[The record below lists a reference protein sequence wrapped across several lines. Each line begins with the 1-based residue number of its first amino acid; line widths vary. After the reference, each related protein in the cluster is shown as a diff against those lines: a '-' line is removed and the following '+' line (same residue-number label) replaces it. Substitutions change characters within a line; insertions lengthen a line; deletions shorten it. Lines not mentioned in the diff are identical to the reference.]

1 MLILLWIFFSL
12 FIFLLQI
19 FVGIYNLCQDQDI
32 FLSLPIAEDPP
43 LHPGVHCAE
52 ASLHSSMARAPGE
65 DAAAASRAAM
75 PGAERQHTW
84 EPRLDTERARSG
96 TAGPGQELPCTER
109 ASLCSVCHSA
119 KQAALS
125 IFPAGATRRI
135 RQVIYSQFI
144 FIFLL
149 AGMRSYT
156 KISLLGE
163 SVSFP
168 PQESSAPPASKR
180 FTET

>member
-1 MLILLWIFFSL
+1 MR
-12 FIFLLQI
+12 
-19 FVGIYNLCQDQDI
+19 G
-32 FLSLPIAEDPP
+32 
-43 LHPGVHCAE
+43 AE
-52 ASLHSSMARAPGE
+52 ASLLVRAPGE
-65 DAAAASRAAM
+65 DAAAAGGAAV
-75 PGAERQHTW
+75 PGAECQHTW
-84 EPRLDTERARSG
+84 EPRLDTECARSS
-96 TAGPGQELPCTER
+96 TVGPGQELPCTEQ
-109 ASLCSVCHSA
+109 ASPCSVCYSPA

-156 KISLLGE
+156 KIWLLGE

-168 PQESSAPPASKR
+168 PQESSAPYGDVSWQRPGAHGPLRVCAAAVPAAPAAPLQFPPLHTPRSSATR
-180 FTET
+180 CVVVAPLVSL